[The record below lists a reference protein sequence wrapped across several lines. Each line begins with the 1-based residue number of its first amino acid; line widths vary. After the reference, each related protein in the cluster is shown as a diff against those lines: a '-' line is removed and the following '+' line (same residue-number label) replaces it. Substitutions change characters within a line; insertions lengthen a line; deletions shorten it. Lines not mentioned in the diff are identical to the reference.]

1 MITKLSYIMSFV
13 SWSRYI
19 TITFSLLRTDEAFK
33 ARVTYYNGKYWKFA
47 KWVALGCLEFCFER
61 TSCFWNLDAWS
72 HEPSQTVKYNCL
84 KNQGNVFSLTQAGHT
99 LRWAIFEISWLFR
112 RNRNWMEQYF
122 NTSCNEL
129 IICLNFRKISSKPA
143 KTRSFHCWFCKSL
156 P

>member
-47 KWVALGCLEFCFER
+47 KWVSLGCLKFCFER

-112 RNRNWMEQYF
+112 RNKKTACSLEFWIYINIQW
-122 NTSCNEL
+122 NENVRITPVSL
-129 IICLNFRKISSKPA
+129 RK
-143 KTRSFHCWFCKSL
+143 L
-156 P
+156 LG